1 MPDRPPRN
9 PMYDPRQGDG
19 YRDNLAP
26 GPAIPR
32 HGPGPRANQ
41 PHTTALR
48 SRSAGRAKAIVLNV
62 TVGIT
67 AIAVAVATFLAI
79 APPTDL
85 VRDRIIA
92 EVKHRTGRD
101 LVIAGATRFTV
112 LTGLG
117 LSATDIFLSA
127 PPEMPGEPLL
137 TAAKLEVSIA
147 LLPMLVRDVKV
158 DRFVLHQPHVNLRVD
173 QSGRRSW
180 DFAASNDLRGDGNVR
195 IAQVAPRKEAE
206 KRSASELDAFAR
218 NATIPVAPRSNA
230 LNGVNGVSLGDVRII
245 DGRVSWSDG
254 RTGARH
260 EVEGLDAKIALPD
273 PAGPLEFS
281 GSLVH
286 SGERFV
292 VELTLASLR
301 DAAAAR
307 ETKARID
314 IKGASLKFDYDG
326 LLTVGPKPVL
336 DGRIAIDSAS
346 VGGLLRLANMD
357 VANADGQA
365 ITLEGLIKGHQQNFF
380 LTAAKLTLGP
390 TTVHGRIGIDTTA
403 ARPQIQA
410 ALKVSLLD
418 FDHLNRFGMRAAAPG
433 VTAKPAARNPH
444 SPTPS
449 ATPRSIDELL
459 ERNTPPPSAA
469 GTPGPAVR
477 GFTRRAGEG
486 WSVEPISAAM
496 LRHIDVDARLEVDR
510 VVWQQHDFGSNQAA
524 FTLKAGVLKANI
536 SDARMFG
543 GRARGLITVDAQKD
557 ILVVGANVS
566 ADGVAVLPFLS
577 AFTDIDSLDGRGRV
591 VIAVSAQGVSER
603 DLVSTLAGR
612 AELTVTDGAVIG
624 WSAADITSTLSQG
637 RLPNLDRNPAVRT
650 PFTELAGSLPIAMG
664 VGRTQDIRLKSQT
677 LEASGAGVVNIVDR
691 NIDVTI
697 KPKATGASGLAGI
710 EIPVRIAGNWG
721 EVKAVPDI
729 NAAMKSPQ
737 AQEAARKIGKQLQ
750 GGDIDGALRTIIGD
764 GPKSE
769 EKVGK
774 AKDAIK
780 QLFGR

>member
-1 MPDRPPRN
+1 
-9 PMYDPRQGDG
+9 MYDPRQGDG
-19 YRDNLAP
+19 QRDDLVLRPAP
-26 GPAIPR
+26 PR
-32 HGPGPRANQ
+32 HGPGPR
-41 PHTTALR
+41 PHQARKPAAR
-48 SRSAGRAKAIVLNV
+48 SRSAGRAKSVVLNIAL
-62 TVGIT
+62 GLA
-67 AIAVAVATFLAI
+67 AIGVAVATFLTI

-85 VRDRIIA
+85 IRDRIIA

-101 LVIAGATRFTV
+101 LVIAGTTRFTV

-117 LSATDIFLSA
+117 LSATDVSLSA
-127 PPEMPGEPLL
+127 PPEMPGAPLL
-137 TAAKLEVSIA
+137 TAAKLEVSVA

-158 DRFVLHQPHVNLRVD
+158 DRLVLHQPNVTLRVD
-173 QSGRRSW
+173 ASGRRSW
-180 DFAASNDLRGDGNVR
+180 DFAAATDLRDDGRVR
-195 IAQVAPRKEAE
+195 FAQAAPRKDIE
-206 KRSASELDAFAR
+206 KRSASELDAFAK

-230 LNGVNGVSLGDVRII
+230 FNGVNGVSLGDVRII
-245 DGRVSWSDG
+245 DGRVAWSDA

-260 EVEGLDAKIALPD
+260 DIERLEAKLALPD
-273 PAGPLEFS
+273 PAGPLELS

-286 SGERFV
+286 SGERFD
-292 VELTLASLR
+292 VELKLASLR

-314 IKGASLKFDYDG
+314 IRGVSLTFDYDG
-326 LLTVGPKPVL
+326 LLTVGPRPVV
-336 DGRIAIDSAS
+336 DGRIAIDSTSA
-346 VGGLLRLANMD
+346 GTLLRLANMD

-365 ITLEGLIKGHQQNFF
+365 IALEGQIKGQQQNFT
-380 LTAAKLTLGP
+380 LSAAKLTLGP
-390 TTVHGRIGIDTTA
+390 TTVQGRIGIDTTA
-403 ARPQIQA
+403 ARLQIHA

-418 FDHLNRFGMRAAAPG
+418 FDHLNRLAMRTAAPSAP
-433 VTAKPAARNPH
+433 AKPAARSPP

-459 ERNTPPPSAA
+459 ERGTPPPSAA

-477 GFTRRAGEG
+477 GFARRTGEG
-486 WSVEPISAAM
+486 WSVEPIASAL
-496 LRHIDVDARLEVDR
+496 LRLIDVDARLEVDR
-510 VVWQQHDFGSNQAA
+510 VVWQQSDIGSSQTA

-536 SDARMFG
+536 SDARIFG

-557 ILVVGANVS
+557 TLVVGANLS
-566 ADGVAVLPFLS
+566 ADGVAVLPLLS
-577 AFTDIDSLDGRGRV
+577 AFSDVYSLDGRGRV
-591 VIAVSAQGVSER
+591 VIAVSAQGASER
-603 DLVSTLAGR
+603 ELVSTLAGR

-637 RLPNLDRNPAVRT
+637 RFPNLDRNPAVRT
-650 PFTELAGSLPIAMG
+650 PFTELAASLPIAMG
-664 VGRTQDIRLKSQT
+664 VGRTQDIRLKSPT
-677 LEASGAGVVNIVDR
+677 LEASGAGTVNIVDR
-691 NIDVTI
+691 NIDLTI
-697 KPKATGASGLAGI
+697 KPKATGTSGLAGI

-750 GGDIDGALRTIIGD
+750 GGDVDGALRTIIGD
-764 GPKSE
+764 GPKAE

-774 AKDAIK
+774 AKDVIK